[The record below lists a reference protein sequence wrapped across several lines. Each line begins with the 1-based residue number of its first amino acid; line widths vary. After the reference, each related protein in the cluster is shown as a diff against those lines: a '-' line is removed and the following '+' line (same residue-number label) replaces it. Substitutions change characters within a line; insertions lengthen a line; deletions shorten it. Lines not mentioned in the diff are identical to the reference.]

1 MAIKLPSS
9 KKKKA
14 VNILFW
20 MLLIIA
26 FILLVVFVVTF
37 WGPISNNLT
46 DWYEYGSFLTFIVSL
61 VNLACFITLT
71 YSASIFQ
78 EDSHR
83 KQLLA
88 QKIELQTEFR
98 KTHIDDIRK
107 RMIELNQLPTMRM
120 DDREAYS
127 EFVIRCKS
135 LIRIFGIYEANN
147 NQELFGQSDY
157 SAINSSFNELN
168 VRLDSINKNKSLPSR
183 EDKIFFNDILGRINN
198 EIIILEKKL
207 SDYTV
212 QEVVNVFKQDS
223 E

>member
-1 MAIKLPSS
+1 MAIKLSSS

-37 WGPISNNLT
+37 WGPISHNLT
-46 DWYEYGSFLTFIVSL
+46 VWYEYGSFLAFIVSL
-61 VNLACFITLT
+61 VNLACFISLT
-71 YSASIFQ
+71 YSASVFQ

-88 QKIELQTEFR
+88 QKMELQTEFR
-98 KTHIDDIRK
+98 KTHINDIRK

-120 DDREAYS
+120 DDEESYG

-147 NQELFGQSDY
+147 NQELFGQGNY
-157 SAINSSFNELN
+157 TAINSKFSELN
-168 VRLDSINKNKSLPSR
+168 LRLETINKSKSLPSR
-183 EDKIFFNDILGRINN
+183 EDKIFFNDILGQINN
-198 EIIILEKKL
+198 EMILLEKAL